1 MSYEDCALIGHFDSI
16 ESLKKIDISEQLRDK
31 GSKLFL
37 IVKLKKR
44 ELKKLKEKKEWT
56 DDDAVTLPPSIRAS
70 YNEEPCSLII
80 RITNYTVNIYD
91 LSTKRALWTPGPLKE
106 TANTLIEMTKSQK
119 ELAKI

>member
-1 MSYEDCALIGHFDSI
+1 MSYEDCTLIGCFDSI
-16 ESLKKIDISEQLRDK
+16 ESLKKIDVSEQLRDK
-31 GSKLFL
+31 GCKLFL

-44 ELKKLKEKKEWT
+44 EFNKLKKKREWT
-56 DDDAVTLPPSIRAS
+56 NDDTVTLPPSVRAT
-70 YNEEPCSLII
+70 YDEEPCSLIV
-80 RITNYTVNIYD
+80 RITNYTVNVYD

>member
-1 MSYEDCALIGHFDSI
+1 MSYEDCALIGHFNSI
-16 ESLKKIDISEQLRDK
+16 ESSKKIDISEQLRDK

-80 RITNYTVNIYD
+80 RITNYTVNVYD

>member
-56 DDDAVTLPPSIRAS
+56 DDDAVSLPPSIRAS

-80 RITNYTVNIYD
+80 RLTNYTVNVYD

>member
-56 DDDAVTLPPSIRAS
+56 DNDAVTLPPSIRAS

-80 RITNYTVNIYD
+80 RITNYTVNVYD

>member
-80 RITNYTVNIYD
+80 RITNYTVNVYD

>member
-1 MSYEDCALIGHFDSI
+1 MSYEDCTLIGCFDSI
-16 ESLKKIDISEQLRDK
+16 ESLKKIDVSEQLRDK
-31 GSKLFL
+31 RCKLFL

-44 ELKKLKEKKEWT
+44 EFNKLKKKREWT
-56 DDDAVTLPPSIRAS
+56 NDDAVTLPPSVRTT
-70 YNEEPCSLII
+70 YDEEPCSLIV
-80 RITNYTVNIYD
+80 RITNYTVNVYD

>member
-1 MSYEDCALIGHFDSI
+1 MSYEDCTLIGRYDSI
-16 ESLKKIDISEQLRDK
+16 ESLKKIDVSEQLRDK
-31 GSKLFL
+31 GCKLFL

-44 ELKKLKEKKEWT
+44 EFKKLKEKREWIN
-56 DDDAVTLPPSIRAS
+56 DDAVTLPPSVRAS
-70 YNEEPCSLII
+70 YDEEPCSLIV
-80 RITNYTVNIYD
+80 RITNYTVNVYD

>member
-80 RITNYTVNIYD
+80 RITNYTVNVYD
-91 LSTKRALWTPGPLKE
+91 LATKRALWTPGPLKE

>member
-1 MSYEDCALIGHFDSI
+1 MSYEDCALIGHFNSI

-80 RITNYTVNIYD
+80 RITNYTVNVYD

>member
-80 RITNYTVNIYD
+80 RITNYTVNVYD

-106 TANTLIEMTKSQK
+106 TANTLIEMNKSQK